1 MTVALTVGLLTFG
14 AFYLFSKRELLR
26 VILGM
31 VLLGHAANLA
41 IIAAGGTD
49 RRGLP
54 FAGTSDVGVQADA
67 LPQAFVLTA
76 IVIAFAIT
84 VLLLALA
91 VTGRADDA
99 VASPG
104 ETRDSL
110 EQAAADARFPREE
123 RHAAAGRIAQHYAGQ
138 GPEVRR

>member
-1 MTVALTVGLLTFG
+1 M
-14 AFYLFSKRELLR
+14 
-26 VILGM
+26 
-31 VLLGHAANLA
+31 
-41 IIAAGGTD
+41 
-49 RRGLP
+49 
-54 FAGTSDVGVQADA
+54 QADA

>member
-1 MTVALTVGLLTFG
+1 MIALH
-14 AFYLFSKRELLR
+14 E
-26 VILGM
+26 
-31 VLLGHAANLA
+31 
-41 IIAAGGTD
+41 
-49 RRGLP
+49 P
-54 FAGTSDVGVQADA
+54 FAGTVLAPGSLGRTLA
-67 LPQAFVLTA
+67 LLAG
-76 IVIAFAIT
+76 VIAASAVLYRFVERPFRQHPRSLRWTA
-84 VLLLALA
+84 VAAVALLLLALA

>member
-1 MTVALTVGLLTFG
+1 MTIAITVGLLTFG

-54 FAGTSDVGVQADA
+54 FAGHSDVERQADA

-84 VLLLALA
+84 VLLLTLA
-91 VTGRADDA
+91 VTGRDDDA
-99 VASPG
+99 VADAD
-104 ETRDSL
+104 ETPDAL

-123 RHAAAGRIAQHYAGQ
+123 LHAAAAQLGRDAEGRDGGRA
-138 GPEVRR
+138 